1 MTVFKIFIH
10 GMTDTSNLVFRSDV
24 STALTG
30 YGDSILSPK
39 LKRETNKAD
48 SFEFIILPINN
59 FYNSFEKK
67 KTFVY
72 LTRDDKCIFRG
83 RVSDVKTD
91 IYKQR
96 TISCE
101 GDLAFLA
108 DSVQPPNKKSETTQA
123 GSTKKK
129 KHRVYYSNNGGISYT
144 SEDKNTLKMTPEA
157 YFRKCID
164 VHNGQMPS
172 SDKKFTVGSVTVT
185 DKGKSEYFERTSYQ
199 DTSSVISS
207 DLLSVY
213 GGVLRTRYE
222 NGQAYI
228 DWLDA
233 YTETNSQQIN
243 FGVNMIDLDQEP
255 PTDEY
260 WTVLLPTGEEN
271 CTIESVNND
280 ENGAASKFLKN
291 QDAIA
296 QYGYIVHHHSFNN
309 AKKPSELLAKAQKYM
324 STHCKLFPNNLIVKA
339 IDLQLIGESS
349 DPLELGD
356 KIQVV
361 STPHGLNTTMACIA
375 MELDIF
381 NPENNSYTI
390 GTILP
395 PDKEKKKE
403 PISEKQKNSHHS
415 SSRGIANNANAIS
428 GLQND
433 VNVNANNINVNAENI
448 AVNALNIAVNAEN
461 IAVVAKNIAI
471 AADTIDIKAQQI
483 TKTFTDETGT
493 LSGTIEESAAGIK
506 STFSDNTTGL
516 SSYFSQEA
524 GKIVSEVKD
533 TKTDVYTKITQ
544 TETSITREFNNK
556 IYGENGLTYD
566 YQRKITETAA
576 GTIDEMYATLYGVD
590 ENGNPINP
598 DDPNATPLGFY
609 KRVRD
614 EAVDHS
620 VDSFHKEL
628 YGEGGTSTNPKSGSV
643 FDAVYTKTA
652 TYSREY
658 FQAQLYGSGDND
670 SVNNPGS
677 NTILRAVYNHSAAEW
692 KNELWGS
699 NGSKDN
705 PDEGSILYGTR
716 QEIGAKVSKGDVEAG
731 FKVTAN
737 GVKLFGKEISL
748 EGWVKVDKLSAV
760 NGDIANLVNGNTT
773 ASYIL
778 ATKMKVAS
786 GNFYLGD
793 SNNTSGKLYYHGT
806 EYYGLTV
813 SMPGVTGSFTALG
826 LTYSNGSYQT
836 SFNLNHSHS
845 CTTNDSDGTITL
857 GGAVAA
863 GSGGSFK
870 IADTKAYKDGV
881 SAATNSVTIT
891 SVNKDP
897 DASVEYDSDRNKY
910 TVPLKAVASNLNS
923 KTAKYTFFATAAYN
937 AGSSA
942 GQASVTISSLG
953 RQQKTGGEPYDDTY
967 TASSKKYTIHATAKA
982 SNGATLNQNIELVA
996 TEAYNGGYNA
1006 GNTDGVNS
1014 VTITSLYKD
1023 SAASVTYDSTNNKYT
1038 IPLKAVASNSASRTG
1053 TYTFLATDAYNTGY
1067 TTGNTDGVN
1076 SVTITSIGREPAE
1089 SGVRADVYNPSTKK
1103 INVYTQAVASNGAK
1117 KNQHF
1122 LVSGNEPYNAG
1133 ASSVTITSL
1142 TCTGEGDYDPTLGG
1156 LPITISGTA
1165 SNLAESSETVYI
1177 SASSAYN
1184 AGSSAGYQDGYQTVG
1199 VNFVGRDPTK
1209 SDKYTASSHAM
1220 TVYLKATAQNGN
1232 EKTDAIDVSCY
1243 TAYQDGKT
1251 DGYDDG
1257 YGDGA
1262 KSIRPADV
1270 TIEKVTVFA
1279 TGKASV
1285 RLTVNG
1291 YTANKSVDAENVT
1304 DNHT

>member
-10 GMTDTSNLVFRSDV
+10 GMTSDSNLVFRSDV
-24 STALTG
+24 PTGLTE

-83 RVSDVKTD
+83 RVSYVKTD

-324 STHCKLFPNNLIVKA
+324 NTHCKLFPNNLIVKA

-356 KIQVV
+356 KIKVV
-361 STPHGLNTTMACIA
+361 SSPHGLNTTMACIS

-390 GTILP
+390 GTIMP

-471 AADTIDIKAQQI
+471 AADTIDIKAQEI
-483 TKTFTDETGT
+483 TATFGEETDDLYGHITA
-493 LSGTIEESAAGIK
+493 SAEGIK
-506 STFSDNTTGL
+506 TEFHDNTTGL

-524 GKIVSEVKD
+524 GKIMAAVESAD
-533 TKTDVYTKITQ
+533 GNIRSKIEL
-544 TETSITREFNNK
+544 TESSLISQFNTT
-556 IYGENGLTYD
+556 IYGENGVVED
-566 YQRKITETAA
+566 YEGKITQ
-576 GTIDEMYATLYGVD
+576 
-590 ENGNPINP
+590 
-598 DDPNATPLGFY
+598 
-609 KRVRD
+609 
-614 EAVDHS
+614 
-620 VDSFHKEL
+620 
-628 YGEGGTSTNPKSGSV
+628 TSTSLTSDYTAKITDAKTEVTTAYESKISQTASSINTEVSKKVGKTEIVSSINQTAETIKISASRIDLSGYV
-643 FDAVYTKTA
+643 TA
-652 TYSREY
+652 T
-658 FQAQLYGSGDND
+658 QLSTTNA
-670 SVNNPGS
+670 SITN
-677 NTILRAVYNHSAAEW
+677 LM
-692 KNELWGS
+692 
-699 NGSKDN
+699 NGS
-705 PDEGSILYGTR
+705 
-716 QEIGAKVSKGDVEAG
+716 
-731 FKVTAN
+731 
-737 GVKLFGKEISL
+737 
-748 EGWVKVDKLSAV
+748 
-760 NGDIANLVNGNTT
+760 TT

-793 SNNTSGKLYYHGT
+793 ANNTSGNFYYHGT
-806 EYYGLTV
+806 KYYDLTV

-826 LTYSNGSYQT
+826 WTYSNGSYPT

-845 CTTNDSDGTITL
+845 CTTNSDGTITL
-857 GGAVAA
+857 GGAVAS

-891 SVNKDP
+891 SLNKDP
-897 DASVEYDSDRNKY
+897 DASVEYDSANNKY

-942 GQASVTISSLG
+942 GEASVTITSLN
-953 RQQKTGGEPYDDTY
+953 KDSAASVTYDS
-967 TASSKKYTIHATAKA
+967 ANNKYTVPLKAVASNSASKTANYTFFATAA
-982 SNGATLNQNIELVA
+982 
-996 TEAYNGGYNA
+996 YNA
-1006 GNTDGVNS
+1006 GSLAGEAS

-1053 TYTFLATDAYNTGY
+1053 TYTFLATKA
-1067 TTGNTDGVN
+1067 
-1076 SVTITSIGREPAE
+1076 
-1089 SGVRADVYNPSTKK
+1089 
-1103 INVYTQAVASNGAK
+1103 
-1117 KNQHF
+1117 
-1122 LVSGNEPYNAG
+1122 YNAG
-1133 ASSVTITSL
+1133 ESSVTITSL
-1142 TCTGEGDYDPTLGG
+1142 TCTDEGGYDPTIG

-1165 SNLAESSETVYI
+1165 SNLASSSETVYI
-1177 SASSAYN
+1177 SASSAYSS
-1184 AGSSAGYQDGYQTVG
+1184 GYSAGRQDGYQSVG
-1199 VNFVGRDPTK
+1199 VNFVGRNPAK

-1243 TAYQDGKT
+1243 TAYQDGVT

-1257 YGDGA
+1257 YEDGA

-1270 TIEKVTVFA
+1270 TIEKVTIFA

-1291 YTANKSVDAENVT
+1291 YTASKSVDASNVT

>member
-10 GMTDTSNLVFRSDV
+10 GMTSDSNLVFRSDV
-24 STALTG
+24 PTGLTE

-83 RVSDVKTD
+83 RVSYVKTD

-324 STHCKLFPNNLIVKA
+324 NTHCKLFPNNLIVKA

-356 KIQVV
+356 KIKVV
-361 STPHGLNTTMACIA
+361 SSPHGLNTTMACIS

-390 GTILP
+390 GTIMP

-471 AADTIDIKAQQI
+471 AADTIDIKAQEI
-483 TKTFTDETGT
+483 TATFGEETDDLYGHITA
-493 LSGTIEESAAGIK
+493 SAEGIK
-506 STFSDNTTGL
+506 TEFHDNTTGL

-524 GKIVSEVKD
+524 GKIMAAVESAD
-533 TKTDVYTKITQ
+533 GNIRSKIEL
-544 TETSITREFNNK
+544 TESSLISQFNTT
-556 IYGENGLTYD
+556 IYGENGVVED
-566 YQRKITETAA
+566 YEGKITQ
-576 GTIDEMYATLYGVD
+576 
-590 ENGNPINP
+590 
-598 DDPNATPLGFY
+598 
-609 KRVRD
+609 
-614 EAVDHS
+614 
-620 VDSFHKEL
+620 
-628 YGEGGTSTNPKSGSV
+628 TSTSLTSDYTAKITDAKTELTQDYEGKITQSATSLTSDYTAKIANAKTELTQDYEGKITQSATSLTSDYTAKITNAKTELTRDYEGKITQSATSLTSDYTAKITDAKTEVTTAYESKISQTASSINTEVSKKVGKTEIVSSINQTAETIKISASRIDLSGYV
-643 FDAVYTKTA
+643 TA
-652 TYSREY
+652 T
-658 FQAQLYGSGDND
+658 QLSTTNA
-670 SVNNPGS
+670 SITN
-677 NTILRAVYNHSAAEW
+677 LM
-692 KNELWGS
+692 
-699 NGSKDN
+699 NGS
-705 PDEGSILYGTR
+705 
-716 QEIGAKVSKGDVEAG
+716 
-731 FKVTAN
+731 
-737 GVKLFGKEISL
+737 
-748 EGWVKVDKLSAV
+748 
-760 NGDIANLVNGNTT
+760 TT

-793 SNNTSGKLYYHGT
+793 ANNTSGNFYYHGT
-806 EYYGLTV
+806 KYYDLTV

-826 LTYSNGSYQT
+826 WTYSNGSYPT

-845 CTTNDSDGTITL
+845 CTTNSDGTITL
-857 GGAVAA
+857 GGAVAS

-891 SVNKDP
+891 SLNKDP
-897 DASVEYDSDRNKY
+897 DASVEYDSANNKY

-942 GQASVTISSLG
+942 GEASVTITSLN
-953 RQQKTGGEPYDDTY
+953 KDSAASVTYDS
-967 TASSKKYTIHATAKA
+967 ANNKYTVPLKAVASNSASKTANYTFFATAA
-982 SNGATLNQNIELVA
+982 
-996 TEAYNGGYNA
+996 YNA
-1006 GNTDGVNS
+1006 GSLAGEAS

-1053 TYTFLATDAYNTGY
+1053 TYTFLATKA
-1067 TTGNTDGVN
+1067 
-1076 SVTITSIGREPAE
+1076 
-1089 SGVRADVYNPSTKK
+1089 
-1103 INVYTQAVASNGAK
+1103 
-1117 KNQHF
+1117 
-1122 LVSGNEPYNAG
+1122 YNAG
-1133 ASSVTITSL
+1133 ESSVTITSL
-1142 TCTGEGDYDPTLGG
+1142 TCTDEGGYDPTIG

-1165 SNLAESSETVYI
+1165 SNLASSSETVYI
-1177 SASSAYN
+1177 SASSAYSS
-1184 AGSSAGYQDGYQTVG
+1184 GYSAGRQDGYQSVG
-1199 VNFVGRDPTK
+1199 VNFVGRNPAK

-1243 TAYQDGKT
+1243 TAYQDGVT

-1257 YGDGA
+1257 YEDGA

-1270 TIEKVTVFA
+1270 TIEKVTIFA

-1291 YTANKSVDAENVT
+1291 YTASKSVDASNVT